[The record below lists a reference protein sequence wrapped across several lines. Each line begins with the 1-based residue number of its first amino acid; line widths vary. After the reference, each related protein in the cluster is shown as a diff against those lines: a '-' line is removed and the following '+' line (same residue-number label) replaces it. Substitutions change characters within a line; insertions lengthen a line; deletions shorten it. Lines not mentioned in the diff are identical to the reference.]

1 MEPKSRS
8 TAPGWRCRDLGH
20 STSLRLDQRGA
31 SQRIG
36 RITSTNEHPPYDDIS
51 TSLAQNLAKEDPM
64 YYQVVSQCVQSL
76 KTVEVLLD
84 KADQF
89 ASAKQ
94 FDVRELLNGRLAPDM
109 KPLISQVQSACDYV
123 KAAAAWLSGQ
133 TPPKH
138 EDNEQTLEEL
148 RARVRKT
155 VDLAESVHE
164 AQYEGAEGR
173 KVSLSWVPGKVI
185 GGEDYLLQITIP
197 NVYFHIA
204 MTYAVLRNGGVDVGK
219 MDFLG
224 PMNFVEA

>member
-1 MEPKSRS
+1 V
-8 TAPGWRCRDLGH
+8 
-20 STSLRLDQRGA
+20 
-31 SQRIG
+31 
-36 RITSTNEHPPYDDIS
+36 
-51 TSLAQNLAKEDPM
+51 

-76 KTVEVLLD
+76 KAIEVLLD
-84 KADQF
+84 KAEQF
-89 ASAKQ
+89 AAAKQ
-94 FDVRELLNGRLAPDM
+94 FDVRVLSNGRLAPDM
-109 KPLISQVQSACDYV
+109 KPLIYQVQSACDYV
-123 KAAAAWLSGQ
+123 KAAAAAWLSGQ

-138 EDNEQTLEEL
+138 EEQTLEEL

-155 VDLAESVHE
+155 VDFAESVGK
-164 AQYEGAEGR
+164 AQYEGAQDR

-224 PMNFVEA
+224 PMNFVQA